1 MKPLRRP
8 GPSRAATALVLVVFL
23 GATGGAAA
31 CSGRERPAPTEAEEN
46 GGPPLL
52 YVAVGASESVGVGTE
67 QPLRQAWTQVFFRSA
82 LPRQATFVNL
92 GIPGATVAGALE
104 RQVPEALT
112 LRPDLMTV
120 WLNVNDLV
128 GGVTPGEYEKD
139 LGQLVRRLRRNGATR
154 VLVANTPEL
163 DRLPA
168 YLRCQEG
175 LGSVGCGLGARLPA
189 PDLLRAAVAAYNDAI
204 ARVASREGAVLVDLH
219 AAGLAARQVGTE
231 STLISEDGFHPS
243 PAGHR
248 AVAAAFADALA
259 SAPDGQPR

>member
-1 MKPLRRP
+1 MRPPPRP
-8 GPSRAATALVLVVFL
+8 GPSRAATALVLAVFV
-23 GATGGAAA
+23 GVIGGGAA
-31 CSGRERPAPTEAEEN
+31 CSGRDRPAPTEAEEDR
-46 GGPPLL
+46 GPPLL

-67 QPLRQAWTQVFFRSA
+67 RPLRQAWTQVFFRSA

-92 GIPGATVAGALE
+92 GIPGATVAGALD
-104 RQVPEALT
+104 RQVPEALA
-112 LRPDLMTV
+112 LRPDLVTV

-128 GGVTPGEYEKD
+128 DGVTPGKYERD
-139 LGQLVRRLRRNGATR
+139 LGQLVHRLRRNGATQ

-163 DRLPA
+163 DRLPD
-168 YLRCQEG
+168 YVRCREE
-175 LGSVGCGLGARLPA
+175 SVGCGLGARLPA

-204 ARVASREGAVLVDLH
+204 ARVVSREGAVLVDLH
-219 AAGLAARQVGTE
+219 AAGLAARQAGTE

-259 SAPDGQPR
+259 NAPDGPAR